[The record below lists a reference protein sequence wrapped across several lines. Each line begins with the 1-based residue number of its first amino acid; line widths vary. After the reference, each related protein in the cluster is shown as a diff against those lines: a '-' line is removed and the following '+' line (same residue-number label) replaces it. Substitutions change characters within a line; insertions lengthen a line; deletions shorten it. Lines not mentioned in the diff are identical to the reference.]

1 MNPETPTPPSAPA
14 PVPAP
19 PRKRRR
25 LLHWT
30 LGLLLTLVVLLVL
43 VVAGAWYAV
52 STERGTHILLSRLAG
67 FIPGKLTVGAQRGP
81 LTGPL
86 DLRDVHYHTDTLDA
100 RIAHVALAWRLGKL
114 RSRQLDVE
122 SLHAEGIR
130 VVLPPTRTDTSNGRL
145 VDVHLPVNIVVRD
158 ALIRDLE
165 IRHTSPPGQPVQP
178 PFRLDQVA
186 LDAQSERLRD
196 VLHVHSLRVDGPTFR
211 LRAGGDVTPVG
222 DYALN
227 LQAEANYNAPQVPP
241 VAAVGTFRGSLEKLG
256 IDVRLSRPFAAEVN
270 GDVLTPMREVG
281 LDLAAHVK
289 DVDTKAINPAWPV
302 ARLAEGN
309 VKIKGKLNDFISEG
323 KVAGS
328 YQDLGAGVATY
339 RLARRGTD
347 YYFEYLNVKA
357 ANGSDLTAKGTVGTA
372 KKDLD
377 LDVVADWRRLAWPL
391 KGAPV
396 VVSRQGDAKVR
407 GTLADYRVDL
417 NADLAGP
424 GIPPG
429 RWALAGRG
437 DLEKMTLRSVQ
448 GDVLHGRL
456 AAVGTVAWKP
466 QVSWRLQVHG
476 TDIDP
481 SVLYPQFPG
490 RVTFAAASDG
500 TLRNGGPY
508 GRVDVTDL
516 GGNLH
521 GNPVAGA
528 VHLEL
533 AGDRYGLPRLDLR
546 SGSARLTAAGS
557 FSKTAGNL
565 DWKLEAPNL
574 GEALPQAGGAV
585 NLQGN
590 VSGPWKSPHVRAQG
604 TGESLV
610 YQTYNAATL
619 ALNADVDLAGQG
631 PVLLDLNA
639 TNVGAGGNHY
649 DSVVVNGRGTRGSHT
664 VTLAVRQQAGSL
676 DLGLAGGL
684 QGDRPPTSLSWSG
697 QIQRLDLRNAQTGS
711 WSLAGPAGLTA
722 GTTAAAL
729 RNFCWTS
736 GGARLCADGQWSKA
750 GPWNAAGT
758 IADVPFSLLKPFL
771 PPDLAITGAVNG
783 TFRGQSAPNGF
794 VTASVDLRPG
804 PGEVRYPLESG
815 ETAHIRFDQ
824 GTVSLTAGAAGQD
837 GLAGHVVLNFPD
849 AGKVDGTLRL
859 PQYNAFGLPLKQQ
872 TVGGHVVA
880 NFTNLGLVEAFV
892 PDLKNPKGTLDADLT
907 LGGTVAAPKAQG
919 AVQLRG
925 AQVDVPQLSLQVRQ
939 IELAAKS
946 DGQGVLQV
954 NGSAASGGGTVTIAG
969 AVPLDQRPAELTV
982 EGRRFLASNSKEA
995 KVFVTP
1001 HLKIAMQSPRVD
1013 VTGSVEVPEAA
1024 IGQQKKKRAA
1034 IQPSKDV
1041 VVVPASEIRTA
1052 EATQKK
1058 LELHAQVRVV
1068 LGEKVT
1074 VDTSGFTGKPYGSL
1088 LIIEQPDKPPTA
1100 VGELQIADGVYKA
1113 YGQDL
1118 TLDHGRLIFAG
1129 GPVDNPGLDLQ
1140 AYRTATDG
1148 TVAGIIVKGT
1158 LKDPQTTL
1166 YSTPPMGQSDALA
1179 YLLLGH
1185 PLGQST
1191 PQEGNLVA
1199 NAAASLGLKGGNLL
1213 AGKVAARF
1221 GLEEARIES
1230 TGGLQESSLVVGK
1243 YLSPRLYV
1251 TYGIGLFEPVST
1263 FRIRYILG
1271 RVWTLQAEQGTGT
1284 SADFLYDVE
1293 RGKGMATPRP
1303 GRGDPKQPVKL
1314 PPADNQTAGTGSN
1327 GGG

>member
-1 MNPETPTPPSAPA
+1 VNPETPTPPTPSTPA
-14 PVPAP
+14 PAP

-30 LGLLLTLVVLLVL
+30 LGLLLTLVVLLIL

-52 STERGTHILLSRLAG
+52 STERGTRILLGRVEGLLG
-67 FIPGKLTVGAQRGP
+67 GKLTVGAQRGP

-86 DLRDVHYHTDTLDA
+86 DLRDVHYQTVTLDA
-100 RIAHVALAWRLGKL
+100 RIAHVALAWHLGKL

-130 VVLPPTRTDTSNGRL
+130 VVLQPTKTDTSNGRL
-145 VDVHLPVNIVVRD
+145 TDVHLPVNIVVRD
-158 ALIRDLE
+158 ALIRDVE

-178 PFRLDQVA
+178 PFRLDQIA
-186 LDAQSERLRD
+186 LDAESERLRD

-227 LQAEANYNAPQVPP
+227 LQAEATYNAPQVPP
-241 VAAVGTFRGSLEKLG
+241 VAATGTFRGTLEKLG
-256 IDVRLSRPFAAEVN
+256 IDVRLSKPFAAAVN

-289 DVDTKAINPAWPV
+289 DVETRAINPAWPV
-302 ARLAEGN
+302 ARVSQGD
-309 VKIKGKLNDFISEG
+309 VKVKGKLNDFISEG
-323 KVAGS
+323 RVAGS
-328 YQDLGAGVATY
+328 YQDLGSGVATY

-347 YYFEYLNVKA
+347 YIFESLNVKT

-372 KKDLD
+372 KKELD
-377 LDVVADWRRLAWPL
+377 LDVVADWRGLAWPL
-391 KGAPV
+391 QGTPV

-417 NADLAGP
+417 NADLAGS

-429 RWALAGRG
+429 RWALSGRG
-437 DLEKMTLRSVQ
+437 DLEKMTLRSLQ
-448 GDVLHGRL
+448 GDVLRGRL
-456 AAVGTVAWKP
+456 TAVGTVAWKP
-466 QVSWRLQVHG
+466 QVAWRLKVNG

-481 SVLYPQFPG
+481 SALSPQFPG
-490 RVTFAAASDG
+490 RVSFAAASDG

-528 VHLEL
+528 AHLEL

-565 DWKLEAPNL
+565 DWRLEAPNL

-585 NLQGN
+585 TLQGN

-604 TGESLV
+604 NGQSLV
-610 YQTYNAATL
+610 YQTYNVATL
-619 ALNADVDLAGQG
+619 ALNADVDLASQG
-631 PVLLDLNA
+631 PFLLDLNA
-639 TNVGAGGNHY
+639 ANVGAGGNHY
-649 DSVVVNGRGTRGSHT
+649 DSVTVNGRGTQRSHT
-664 VTLAVRQQAGSL
+664 VTLAVRQQAGGL
-676 DLGLAGGL
+676 DLALAGGL
-684 QGDRPPTSLSWSG
+684 QGTTSWSG
-697 QIQRLDLRNAQTGS
+697 QIQRFDLRNPQTGN

-736 GGARLCADGQWSKA
+736 GGARLCADGQWSKT
-750 GPWNAAGT
+750 GPWNASGT

-815 ETAHIRFDQ
+815 ETARIRFDQ
-824 GTVSLTAGAAGQD
+824 GTVALTAGQD
-837 GLAGHVVLNFPD
+837 GLAGHATLNFPD
-849 AGKVDGTLRL
+849 TGKVDGTLRL

-872 TVGGHVVA
+872 NVGGHVVA

-907 LGGTVAAPKAQG
+907 LGGTVAAPRASG

-925 AQVDVPQLSLQVRQ
+925 GQVDVPQYSLQVRQ

-946 DGQGVLQV
+946 DGQGELQV
-954 NGSAASGGGTVTIAG
+954 NGSATSGGGTVTIAG

-995 KVFVTP
+995 KVFVSP

-1013 VTGSVEVPEAA
+1013 VTGSVDVPEAA

-1041 VVVPASEIRTA
+1041 VIVPASEIRTA
-1052 EATQKK
+1052 EATPSK

-1074 VDTSGFTGKPYGSL
+1074 VDTSGFTGRPYGSL
-1088 LIIEQPDKPPTA
+1088 LIVEQPNKPPTA

-1118 TLDHGRLIFAG
+1118 TLDHGRLLFAG

-1199 NAAASLGLKGGNLL
+1199 NAATSLGLKGGNLL
-1213 AGKVAARF
+1213 ASKVAARF

-1251 TYGIGLFEPVST
+1251 TYGIGLFEPIST

-1314 PPADNQTAGTGSN
+1314 PPADNQTAGASSN